1 MEKNRAT
8 FTFHQF
14 VILRDFCHPIMS
26 QRVTFRPIDYSYV
39 NGSSQQSSESVS
51 TESTVEHCPRCR
63 AAYPDIVSARAR
75 IAAAVFYAR
84 QLRLELDELV
94 SLLDVELPRGAY

>member
-1 MEKNRAT
+1 
-8 FTFHQF
+8 
-14 VILRDFCHPIMS
+14 MS
-26 QRVTFRPIDYSYV
+26 QRVTFGPTDYSYV
-39 NGSSQQSSESVS
+39 NGSSQESSESVS

-94 SLLDVELPRGAY
+94 SLLDVVLPRGAY